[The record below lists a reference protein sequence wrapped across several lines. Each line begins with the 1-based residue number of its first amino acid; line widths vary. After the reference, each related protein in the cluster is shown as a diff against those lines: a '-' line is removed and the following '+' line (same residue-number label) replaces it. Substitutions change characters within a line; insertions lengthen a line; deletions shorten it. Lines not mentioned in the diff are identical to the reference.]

1 MRALVIENGIVVNAI
16 LVESLDV
23 LPNLIT
29 DTDNQ
34 GKVGNIGDS
43 WDGNTFIT
51 PEPVVPEPV
60 VTPTPTPTKEEL
72 LAQLQ
77 ALTAKIE
84 ELE

>member
-1 MRALVIENGIVVNAI
+1 MRAHVIENGFVVNTIVVDN
-16 LVESLDV
+16 LDV

-29 DTDNQ
+29 AEN
-34 GKVGNIGDS
+34 GGGIGDS
-43 WDGNTFIT
+43 WDGNTFTT

-60 VTPTPTPTKEEL
+60 VTPTPTKEEL

-84 ELE
+84 ALE

>member
-1 MRALVIENGIVVNAI
+1 MRALVIKNGIVVNAI

-29 DTDNQ
+29 DTDSQ

-43 WDGNTFIT
+43 WNGNTFTT

-60 VTPTPTPTKEEL
+60 VTPTPTKEEL

-84 ELE
+84 ALE